1 MTTTNSVVIE
11 ALGENG
17 ENESSFDIKTWD
29 ELDLAPDLLILD
41 AKLC

>member
-1 MTTTNSVVIE
+1 MTTTNSEVIE

-29 ELDLAPDLLILD
+29 ELTWHPI
-41 AKLC
+41 C

>member
-1 MTTTNSVVIE
+1 MATTSSEVIE

-29 ELDLAPDLLILD
+29 EFDLAPDLLRGIS
-41 AKLC
+41 A